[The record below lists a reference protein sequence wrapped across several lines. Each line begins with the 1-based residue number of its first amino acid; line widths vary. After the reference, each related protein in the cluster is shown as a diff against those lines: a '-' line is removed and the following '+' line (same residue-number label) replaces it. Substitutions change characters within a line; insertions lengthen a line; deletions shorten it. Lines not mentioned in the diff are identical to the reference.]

1 MTMTGGFF
9 MRIDKGR
16 KTFETVSTELLIVG
30 VQKHREQMHNWTNF
44 SSFYGEAIDSWITA
58 GDISTGLKKITKL
71 PSIKEHSALKRVLF
85 VGLGDQKTVTKEH
98 LRAAFGVVGKE
109 LKALKVKNY
118 SIWLESFTTKN
129 INVTDVAYL
138 AGEGIGLGYY
148 TIPHYKTTSNEID
161 TRLDDVYLVTEAADL
176 DAVVASFEVGVIY
189 ADAVNEARS
198 LINLPPNLLTATDL
212 ANYAEALAKQY
223 GFEVEILGKAQLEEL
238 GMGGILSVNQG
249 STEEPR
255 LITLKYKATNDFA
268 NPIGLVGKGVTYDTG
283 GYSLKPRE
291 SMVGMKGDMGG
302 AASVLGAMKI
312 IGELRPNKNVVAVIG
327 STDNMVSGMAFKPDD
342 VITTYSG
349 KTVEVLNTDAE
360 GRLVL
365 ADAMTYAIQQGATSV
380 IDIATLTGG
389 VITALGMDKTGALS
403 NNDAFFTEFMEAAAE
418 TDEFVWR
425 MPLTESD
432 KNRIR
437 QSDVADLNNS
447 PGRDGHMI
455 FGGGFVGEFAGN
467 TPWIHLDIAGTSDAT
482 KAHDLGPKGGTGVMV
497 RTLAT
502 FIQHLGEGK

>member
-1 MTMTGGFF
+1 MTMIGGIYL
-9 MRIDKGR
+9 RILKER

-30 VQKHREQMHNWTNF
+30 VQKHREQMDNWSSF
-44 SSFYGEAIDSWITA
+44 SSFYGEAIDGWVAA
-58 GDISTGLKKITKL
+58 GDVSTGLKKITKL
-71 PSIKEHSALKRVLF
+71 PFIKEHSALKRVLF
-85 VGLGDQKTVTKEH
+85 VGLGDQKTLSKEQ
-98 LRAAFGVVGKE
+98 LRQAFGIVGKE
-109 LKALKVKNY
+109 LKSLKVKNY

-129 INVTDVAYL
+129 INIIDVAFL

-161 TRLDDVYLVTEAADL
+161 PRLDDVYLVTEAADL
-176 DAVVASFEVGVIY
+176 EAVVANYEMGIIY

-212 ANYAEALAKQY
+212 ANYAESLAKQY

-255 LITLKYKATNDFA
+255 LITLKYKATEDFK

-312 IGELRPNKNVVAVIG
+312 IGELRPKKNVVAVIG
-327 STDNMVSGMAFKPDD
+327 STDNMVSGLAFKPDD

-380 IDIATLTGG
+380 IDVATLTGG

-403 NNDAFFTEFMEAAAE
+403 NNDAFFSTFMEATVE

-432 KNRIR
+432 RNRIR

-455 FGGGFVGEFAGN
+455 FGGGFVGEFAGD
-467 TPWIHLDIAGTSDAT
+467 TPWIHLDIAGTSDAL
-482 KAHDLGPKGGTGVMV
+482 KPHDLGPKGGTGVMV

-502 FIQHLGEGK
+502 FIQHLSKGK